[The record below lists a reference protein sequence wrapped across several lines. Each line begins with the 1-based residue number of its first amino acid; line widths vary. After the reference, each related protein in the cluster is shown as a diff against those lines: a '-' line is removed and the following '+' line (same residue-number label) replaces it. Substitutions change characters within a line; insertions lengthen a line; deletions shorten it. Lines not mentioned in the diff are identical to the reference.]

1 MTMVRCTLSTSIS
14 THWCTGADTACSL
27 SNHRWCH
34 DNGSGLK
41 CCRYYWVSYWWGFD
55 STRKWAL
62 RDARW
67 WWAHEHGRS
76 KNMRTFLDCWFI
88 VRSYTAGMAFIP
100 PRPSGWHAK
109 KPLTKSQL
117 RKRKKAFEDASERI
131 AEAREREGIDSVPEK
146 DEVAGKLKWA
156 SGWL

>member
-1 MTMVRCTLSTSIS
+1 
-14 THWCTGADTACSL
+14 
-27 SNHRWCH
+27 
-34 DNGSGLK
+34 
-41 CCRYYWVSYWWGFD
+41 
-55 STRKWAL
+55 
-62 RDARW
+62 
-67 WWAHEHGRS
+67 
-76 KNMRTFLDCWFI
+76 
-88 VRSYTAGMAFIP
+88 MAFIP